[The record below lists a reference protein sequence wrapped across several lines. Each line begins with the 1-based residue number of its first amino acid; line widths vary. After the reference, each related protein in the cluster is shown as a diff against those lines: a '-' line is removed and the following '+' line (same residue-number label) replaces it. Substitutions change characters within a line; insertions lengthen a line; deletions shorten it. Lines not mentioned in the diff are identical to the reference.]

1 VAWLWASAV
10 GRGHDGRRGAMPD
23 KEGPFSPDVS
33 L

>member
-10 GRGHDGRRGAMPD
+10 GRGHDGCRGAKPD
-23 KEGPFSPDVS
+23 KEGPFGLDVS